1 MTAQRT
7 YAVNAST
14 LALRHFR
21 TIYGAVRAHFRAI
34 EREAGLG
41 GAPIWALS
49 LIAQRPGLGVGDVA
63 RGMDIHPSTASNLV
77 RQLVAKGLVRSERA
91 HHDARVR
98 TLQVSESAQAILARV
113 PQPFEGVLPH
123 ALAKLDAR
131 SIAALNTQLTQLIEC
146 MGANVQ
152 AHARVPLANL

>member
-1 MTAQRT
+1 MPAQRT
-7 YAVNAST
+7 YAVTAPT
-14 LALRHFR
+14 VALRHFR

-77 RQLVAKGLVRSERA
+77 RLLVAQGLVRSERA

-98 TLQVSESAQAILARV
+98 ALHVSETAQAILARV

-123 ALAKLDAR
+123 ALAQLDAR
-131 SIAALNTQLTQLIEC
+131 SIAALNTQLAQLAQI
-146 MGANVQ
+146 MGASAQ
-152 AHARVPLANL
+152 SHARVPLASL